1 MLLGTSTGS
10 INILQ
15 KGPLTL
21 GLRLPPLYAVPQS
34 GRVCAPIGVHRA
46 VTRVYLCSHT

>member
-10 INILQ
+10 ISTLQ
-15 KGPLTL
+15 KGTLTP
-21 GLRLPPLYAVPQS
+21 GRRLPPLYELPWS
-34 GRVCAPIGVHRA
+34 GRVCAPLCVHRA